1 MDVTACLK
9 TLLLA
14 VRQYKSNKGTLNS
27 SQLQKQIEEL
37 STFKCSRV
45 LCSGQVLPS
54 ECLSGLLEVAGDPNT
69 SHILTGT
76 ILSLLAQLASD
87 DESREALHSRYS
99 VVGVLAA
106 VIHGN
111 RGSAEEPVVLQCL
124 QVLQRLTYNVRI
136 LPYVSHIDELLNF
149 LTLNIQLKNDDISKA
164 CLGLMANLCRHNQ
177 SVQAQ
182 VKCQSNVKAFY
193 RALINFLSH
202 SCLTVV
208 IFALSILSSLTLSE
222 EVGQKLFNAKNIH
235 QTFQLIF
242 NITVNGDG
250 TLTRNYAVDLLVDLL
265 ENPKIADY
273 LTKYKHLPVCLSEV
287 VGLLYGKDPDTAA
300 KVLELLMSLCS
311 VPALRGLICET
322 VLRPPAP
329 RLQPGARCRAP
340 EPCLALLRWATGPL
354 QGPEVCSLLA
364 LSLLAELFEEA
375 IDSPLSV
382 SACSFAELLLPELW
396 VLLQPP
402 DPSGGESLLKRHCVR
417 AGRSLT
423 CPLLCGDDVLKT
435 LVSQHVCAD
444 LCTAQVELLL
454 SHSQDRF
461 SLTCSSSTSQLSQ
474 MCSETVLK
482 TLELMSRLK
491 DHVDDMEAVFYRILQ
506 DQRMITPLSLALTS
520 THRECVLVALRVLFK
535 AAPLPDFP
543 TVILGESIAA
553 ENAYQ
558 QQEAKLVAQGGGML
572 ETRVPAGKSFV
583 LSSPNSPTHHNIDSL
598 IEKLRNGMEFQEQ
611 IKDVHMSEIID
622 VYEQKL
628 SALASKE
635 GHLQDLLEAKTLALS
650 QADRLIA
657 QYRSQRAQAEAEAR
671 KLASLLKDTEQRKEE
686 LQAEQGDLL
695 VEMERLK
702 TDSQELLRHNSR
714 LQAVSDEHQGLK
726 GNYNQLLCRYNKNE
740 GMLKELQAAQITL
753 TQQAEGLKRSIET
766 HRLQRE
772 RLCAEV
778 EQKEQRVTALEATV
792 QEKHAIIAGLQLE
805 VERQVEQAT
814 EMEESVSILRRE
826 LSKTEQARKEAI
838 IKVGSVYPLCS
849 KKQPHIQNLWHHL
862 FSVSVFIP
870 HVWDFLSK
878 KLNRLHMAMLS
889 WISWIY
895 LFVMP
900 TSTHPTRNMTDV
912 PAYACEPSSRGMA
925 DRCLG
930 VVWSVEGWVVR
941 WGG

>member
-37 STFKCSRV
+37 STLKCSRV

-111 RGSAEEPVVLQCL
+111 RGSAEEPVVL
-124 QVLQRLTYNVRI
+124 
-136 LPYVSHIDELLNF
+136 
-149 LTLNIQLKNDDISKA
+149 QLKNDDISKA

-417 AGRSLT
+417 AGRALDLLLHILTHSSCRKQAKLESLT

-444 LCTAQVELLL
+444 LCTVQVELLL

-461 SLTCSSSTSQLSQ
+461 SLTCSSSTSKLSQ

-772 RLCAEV
+772 RSEFSRATAGEVRVQSGYSGRGQSSVGLQRERSEFSRATAGEVRVQTGYSGRGQSSHAARVTRVLCAEV

-838 IKVGSVYPLCS
+838 IKVSSLELQKAQLEAKLQ
-849 KKQPHIQNLWHHL
+849 KKEEEL
-862 FSVSVFIP
+862 
-870 HVWDFLSK
+870 
-878 KLNRLHMAMLS
+878 
-889 WISWIY
+889 
-895 LFVMP
+895 
-900 TSTHPTRNMTDV
+900 STHTQMI
-912 PAYACEPSSRGMA
+912 AMIHSLSSGKLKNDA
-925 DRCLG
+925 AANL
-930 VVWSVEGWVVR
+930 SL
-941 WGG
+941 

>member
-27 SQLQKQIEEL
+27 SQLQKQIEVSEL
-37 STFKCSRV
+37 YL

-76 ILSLLAQLASD
+76 ILSLLAQLGS
-87 DESREALHSRYS
+87 YS
-99 VVGVLAA
+99 P
-106 VIHGN
+106 
-111 RGSAEEPVVLQCL
+111 RF
-124 QVLQRLTYNVRI
+124 
-136 LPYVSHIDELLNF
+136 LLMG
-149 LTLNIQLKNDDISKA
+149 LLQLKNDDISKA

-364 LSLLAELFEEA
+364 LSLLAELFEVCEA

-417 AGRSLT
+417 AGRAL
-423 CPLLCGDDVLKT
+423 D
-435 LVSQHVCAD
+435 
-444 LCTAQVELLL
+444 LLL
-454 SHSQDRF
+454 HILTHSSCVCR
-461 SLTCSSSTSQLSQ
+461 

-772 RLCAEV
+772 RSEFSRATAGEV
-778 EQKEQRVTALEATV
+778 RVQSGYSGRGQSSVGLQRERS
-792 QEKHAIIAGLQLE
+792 EFSLQLE

-838 IKVGSVYPLCS
+838 IKVSSLELQKAQLEAKLQ
-849 KKQPHIQNLWHHL
+849 KKEEEL
-862 FSVSVFIP
+862 
-870 HVWDFLSK
+870 
-878 KLNRLHMAMLS
+878 
-889 WISWIY
+889 
-895 LFVMP
+895 
-900 TSTHPTRNMTDV
+900 STHTQMI
-912 PAYACEPSSRGMA
+912 AMIHSLSSGKLKNDA
-925 DRCLG
+925 AANL
-930 VVWSVEGWVVR
+930 SL
-941 WGG
+941 